1 MPSGVDDDF
10 DEEREQDDENDV
22 GDEKKLAR
30 ATLKPTKTQLGPQL
44 TFRPHGLEF

>member
-30 ATLKPTKTQLGPQL
+30 ATLKPAKTLRGPQQKIG
-44 TFRPHGLEF
+44 PEF